1 MDDAY
6 TDCIRSFASV
16 AAGGQLT
23 SSSSGSPLTSLFGD
37 MSGSGNSAD
46 MLSELLSA
54 ALSGSGGYSSS
65 GGYASAGSSYSDL
78 YDMFAGM
85 RSAKNKKAVWLDKEA
100 ITAAEEFYSENSL
113 DASRLIATHK
123 DGKNV
128 LKLTGAE
135 WELVQDTALNVF
147 IDDGEGYIDL
157 GIDNTYEFDD
167 DLDLILDYDK
177 TWIAINGQAVHYEFM
192 SNDVD
197 GDSYVITGR
206 VPALLNGERADLI
219 LVFTDE
225 DPYGTVA
232 GARTVY
238 GGETDTVMK
247 GLIDIKPG
255 DTLDFLCDYYSYD
268 GEYLDSYMLGGQMTV
283 EGELTITNVEL
294 TGEKA
299 LSTFRL
305 TDIYGAQYWTE
316 ALKN

>member
-1 MDDAY
+1 
-6 TDCIRSFASV
+6 
-16 AAGGQLT
+16 
-23 SSSSGSPLTSLFGD
+23 
-37 MSGSGNSAD
+37 
-46 MLSELLSA
+46 
-54 ALSGSGGYSSS
+54 
-65 GGYASAGSSYSDL
+65 
-78 YDMFAGM
+78 M
-85 RSAKNKKAVWLDKEA
+85 RSVKNKKARWLDRDA
-100 ITAAEEFYSENSL
+100 MTAAEDFYANNRL

-123 DGKNV
+123 GGKKV
-128 LKLTGAE
+128 LKLTDAE
-135 WELVQDTALNVF
+135 WDLVQDTALNVF

-157 GIDNTYEFDD
+157 GIDNTYEFDG

-177 TWIAINGQAVHYEFM
+177 TWIALNGQVVHYELM

-206 VPALLNGERADLI
+206 VPALLNGERVDLI

-232 GARTVY
+232 GARIVY
-238 GGETDTVMK
+238 GDETGTVMK

-268 GEYLDSYMLGGQMTV
+268 GEYLDSYMLGNQMTV
-283 EGELTITNVEL
+283 EGELTITNVSIAQ
-294 TGEKA
+294 EKA

-316 ALKN
+316 AIKN